1 MDEFDKVK
9 DAVLVLFDES
19 FVGEPAGQ
27 EYTWIVERDG
37 GGLFDTLSGIS
48 ARQASYKSTPETN
61 SIAAH
66 ANHLRQALA
75 WSNAEYRG
83 ETTEGDW
90 EATWLIQSVDDGQW
104 SSIVQEMRSEYGELR
119 GHIAAMKGVTED
131 EALIELMCA
140 PAHELYHLGAIRQ
153 LMKVAKAADRQKLGS
168 K

>member
-1 MDEFDKVK
+1 MMDELDNFK

-19 FVGEPAGQ
+19 FVGSPAGQ

-48 ARQASYKSTPETN
+48 ASEASHKPTPETN

-75 WSNAEYRG
+75 WSNAEFRG

-90 EATWLIQSVDDGQW
+90 EATWLVQSVDDGQW
-104 SSIVQEMRSEYGELR
+104 SSIVQQLRAEYGDLR
-119 GHIAAMKGVTED
+119 GHIAAMKVVATGET
-131 EALIELMCA
+131 LIELMCA
-140 PAHELYHLGAIRQ
+140 PAHALYHLGAIRQ
-153 LMKVAKAADRQKLGS
+153 LMKVARDESRI
-168 K
+168 